1 MSHPDIK
8 LKHLTFAGGR
18 RFQFFQYVD
27 DLWFISFF
35 SSSHINLCVLIVL
48 VSKTYICIFLVL
60 LLFLRQ
66 IQFVTLETLSDNF
79 FKMSAC
85 LAGEDFECWWQG
97 LEIKSCLTTLQ
108 KKKSHCYLINVRFK
122 RWYMEIGLLFFY
134 CLLICEFRIF
144 FPR

>member
-108 KKKSHCYLINVRFK
+108 KKKKS
-122 RWYMEIGLLFFY
+122 LLPHQCALQTMIYGNWTSF
-134 CLLICEFRIF
+134 LLLPFNLWI
-144 FPR
+144 